1 MSKKIC
7 YLDFDRTLNKFHTNS
22 MLLEINEGVI
32 EVCEKLI
39 SRGYRIVLNTY
50 RADLGAL
57 EVPLKFIE
65 ENGIVIDDIL
75 SNKVQPQTFRVNTE
89 VIFLDDEAPNIPLK
103 ASDKELGVMIV
114 DFKKI
119 EQMLT

>member
-7 YLDFDRTLNKFHTNS
+7 YLDFDRTLNKFHINS
-22 MLLEINEGVI
+22 MFLEINEGVV
-32 EVCEKLI
+32 EVCEKLTL
-39 SRGYRIVLNTY
+39 RGYRIVLNTY

-65 ENGIVIDDIL
+65 ENGIVIYDVL
-75 SNKVQPQTFRVNTE
+75 SNKLQPQTFRVNTE

-103 ASDKELGVMIV
+103 SSDKELGVMIV
-114 DFKKI
+114 DFEKI

>member
-1 MSKKIC
+1 
-7 YLDFDRTLNKFHTNS
+7 LDFDRTLNKFHINS
-22 MLLEINEGVI
+22 MFLEINEGVV
-32 EVCEKLI
+32 EVCEKLTL
-39 SRGYRIVLNTY
+39 RGYRIVLNTY

-65 ENGIVIDDIL
+65 ENGIVIYDVL
-75 SNKVQPQTFRVNTE
+75 SNKLQPQTFRVNTE

-103 ASDKELGVMIV
+103 SSDKELGVMIV
-114 DFKKI
+114 DFEKI